1 MSGLYIHIP
10 FCKTRCIY
18 CGFFSTVG
26 ESMKDRYVDALCD
39 ELKMRRNYIGDA
51 VRTIYIGGGTPSQ
64 LSEKNIEKIID
75 TIYKYYDVEA
85 AEGMDVPEMTM
96 ECNPDDVDSN
106 FASFIAN
113 TPINRI
119 SMGAQSFSDEMLRF
133 AGRRHDSSQIHL
145 AVERLRKADIGN
157 ISIDLMFGFPGE
169 TEQIWQD
176 DLRKAIE
183 LDVEHLSAYS
193 LMFEEGTPLYKML
206 QDGRVKEIDE
216 DLSLSMFNTLLDTM
230 NEAGFEHYEISNFAR
245 QGFRS
250 RHNSSYWHDIPYLGV
265 GASAHSFNG
274 TSRQWNVCD
283 VKQYISY
290 ICSGSV
296 PAEVEVL
303 SKDSRF
309 DDIVMTSLRTRE
321 GINLEGIRDK
331 FGTDYLEFIEREARK
346 HVESGLLRYDDGG
359 KRLALTRKGIFVSD
373 DIMADLMHV

>member
-85 AEGMDVPEMTM
+85 AEGMDVTEMTM

-133 AGRRHDSSQIHL
+133 AGRRHDSSQIQL

-169 TEQIWQD
+169 TEQIWQA

-183 LDVEHLSAYS
+183 LNVEHLSAYS
-193 LMFEEGTPLYKML
+193 LMYEEGTPLYKML
-206 QDGRVKEIDE
+206 QDGKVKEIDE

-274 TSRQWNVCD
+274 ISRQWNVCD
-283 VKQYISY
+283 VKQYISS

-321 GINLEGIRDK
+321 GIDLEGIRDK

>member
-133 AGRRHDSSQIHL
+133 AGRRHDSSQIQL

-169 TEQIWQD
+169 TEQIWQA

-230 NEAGFEHYEISNFAR
+230 NETGFEHYEISNFAR

-283 VKQYISY
+283 VKQYISS

-296 PAEVEVL
+296 PAEVEEL

-321 GINLEGIRDK
+321 GIDLEGIRDK

>member
-96 ECNPDDVDSN
+96 ECNPDDVDHN

-133 AGRRHDSSQIHL
+133 AGRRHDSSQIQL

-183 LDVEHLSAYS
+183 LNVEHLSAYS

-206 QDGRVKEIDE
+206 QDERVKEIDE

-283 VKQYISY
+283 VKQYISS

-321 GINLEGIRDK
+321 GIDLEGIRDK

>member
-169 TEQIWQD
+169 TEQIWQA

-206 QDGRVKEIDE
+206 QDERVKEIDE

-274 TSRQWNVCD
+274 ISRQWNVCD
-283 VKQYISY
+283 VKQYISS

-303 SKDSRF
+303 SKDSMF

-321 GINLEGIRDK
+321 GIDLEGIRDK